1 MTALTEG
8 TDYEIVGVQRGDV
21 YNEIVIRTINTVDD
35 ADTLAVDMT
44 KYGIQASGLMGV
56 VGYAHSTANSIVV
69 AEDPTTTVSSGTITL
84 TVTGSTDD
92 LQRYYVVKD
101 FAVPNPSS
109 AI

>member
-8 TDYEIVGVQRGDV
+8 TDFEIVGNQRGDV

-35 ADTLAVDMT
+35 GDTFTVDLT
-44 KYGIQASGLMGV
+44 KYGINATGLMGV
-56 VGYAHSTANSIVV
+56 EGYEQTTANSIVV
-69 AEDPTTTVSSGTITL
+69 AADPTTTVSSGTITC
-84 TVTGSTDD
+84 TVSGSNDNN
-92 LQRYYVVKD
+92 QRYYIIKG